1 MSEPVF
7 AKSNSYEEEEDDDN
21 DEYVEDDWTLKSPA
35 PSLQRIG
42 SRRDMQNENCLV
54 PSGAGAG
61 AGAGQTKGL
70 TEMPSPTSVTMVRS
84 TSSNGNSNHKIRSIK
99 YPCLYVSKYDDDD
112 ESISVRRLRES
123 IRCEG
128 PSYSKNDIVKAI
140 HREEYQ
146 LAQQFAIRD
155 ENLGEEAIA
164 CYAMQEYS
172 EAITCLHQALSAA
185 TNNPNERDI
194 VDSVLLYS
202 ILALVYYDMGQGLRA
217 RATFEEALQ
226 HCSCRN
232 DHHLWQYATIQFNL
246 AFIYWK
252 QNDTAKAL
260 PLLEESLLLQQSVQ
274 LRYPAQKRR
283 IQTTQ
288 QLLTSWQK
296 ASSITSL
303 QPKPTTDAPNYDGI
317 HSPHWKTLEF
327 LLPPG
332 PLYSS
337 TSKCT
342 LQISYILSNC
352 IIHDEQVNDM
362 YQRSIFQKNT
372 TTTKHKNK
380 IKSNDK
386 DWVSTKSLEDLTQL
400 LETPSNIHPSRV
412 YLCIGLVHLHC
423 KHITLAQKSF
433 QKSIGLANDATGDDN
448 DGNIQDTYL
457 KSLSFLWLGLSYLT
471 SDEDNNSD
479 SMMRKQELAY
489 LALEACSNSLNLR
502 RAKWGY
508 THNLALTALYHV
520 GLCHLCLGGYVA
532 ARKAMEEIMEV
543 NPDEVQVLVTLGCT
557 QYYDHNYA
565 DAICTFEKALTL
577 ERKNGGKGSL
587 ALDNLAFCM
596 AIQTLPEHVNNKND
610 NGWRDRMSTYQEMLS
625 MT

>member
-1 MSEPVF
+1 MSEPVYT
-7 AKSNSYEEEEDDDN
+7 KSNSSEDESDDG
-21 DEYVEDDWTLKSPA
+21 EDDWTLKSPA

-42 SRRDMQNENCLV
+42 SRRDMKNEKCLV
-54 PSGAGAG
+54 PSVAEGT
-61 AGAGQTKGL
+61 GAGQTTKGL

-84 TSSNGNSNHKIRSIK
+84 TSSNGNSHHKIRSIK
-99 YPCLYVSKYDDDD
+99 YPCLYVSKYDDED

-164 CYAMQEYS
+164 CYAMQEYDD
-172 EAITCLHQALSAA
+172 AITCLHQALSAA
-185 TNNPNERDI
+185 IDNLNERDA

-217 RATFEEALQ
+217 RATLEEALQ

-296 ASSITSL
+296 AASITSI
-303 QPKPTTDAPNYDGI
+303 QPKSTDHTTNNDGI

-332 PLYSS
+332 PLHSS
-337 TSKCT
+337 TSKCS
-342 LQISYILSNC
+342 LQLSYVLSNC
-352 IIHDEQVNDM
+352 TIHDEQVNDI
-362 YQRSIFQKNT
+362 YQRSIFQKNN
-372 TTTKHKNK
+372 TTTKNKNK
-380 IKSNDK
+380 IKSHVK
-386 DWVSTKSLEDLTQL
+386 DWVSTKCLEDLTQL
-400 LETPSNIHPSRV
+400 LETPTDIHPSRV

-433 QKSIGLANDATGDDN
+433 QKSIGLANDATGGDN
-448 DGNIQDTYL
+448 DGIIQDTYL
-457 KSLSFLWLGLSYLT
+457 KSVRRLSF
-471 SDEDNNSD
+471 
-479 SMMRKQELAY
+479 
-489 LALEACSNSLNLR
+489 
-502 RAKWGY
+502 
-508 THNLALTALYHV
+508 
-520 GLCHLCLGGYVA
+520 
-532 ARKAMEEIMEV
+532 
-543 NPDEVQVLVTLGCT
+543 
-557 QYYDHNYA
+557 
-565 DAICTFEKALTL
+565 
-577 ERKNGGKGSL
+577 
-587 ALDNLAFCM
+587 
-596 AIQTLPEHVNNKND
+596 
-610 NGWRDRMSTYQEMLS
+610 
-625 MT
+625 